1 MAEVKVTRTVRVH
14 EAPNRRF
21 VRLTGDGTPEN
32 TRITDMHG
40 NPIPEA
46 VVSLEI
52 DIGAGRCAKGT
63 FKYVALGENGEPI
76 PVYDPKTPDSADLM
90 IREFEAWVIFE
101 PPPRPPASPGYA
113 ELALELEAA
122 REEIAVQAERI
133 AAASFALGDG
143 AARGAS
149 ACDTRVPG
157 PSAGELADI
166 MNGPGNTAREPLKS
180 EHVLAADGMPYES
193 GLFEA
198 DPEGPPDPM
207 AQRAKPVGTP
217 GWAAQPTVRG
227 EPFLGDHAEGTDLDR
242 EADDG

>member
-14 EAPNRRF
+14 EAPERRF

-40 NPIPEA
+40 NSIPEA

-76 PVYDPKTPDSADLM
+76 QVYDPATPDSADLM
-90 IREFEAWVIFE
+90 TREFKAWVVFE
-101 PPPRPPASPGYA
+101 APPSPPAGVGYA

-122 REEIAVQAERI
+122 REEIAVQRERI

-149 ACDTRVPG
+149 ARDTRVPG
-157 PSAGELADI
+157 PGASELLDI
-166 MNGPGNTAREPLKS
+166 LPPKS
-180 EHVLAADGMPYES
+180 EQVLAADGKPYES

-207 AQRAKPVGTP
+207 AQRAAPAVP
-217 GWAAQPTVRG
+217 DWAKQPDSPKVRG
-227 EPFLGDHAEGTDLDR
+227 MPFDIDDHAEGSSLR
-242 EADDG
+242 ERDVDDG

>member
-1 MAEVKVTRTVRVH
+1 MASEIKVTRTVRVH
-14 EAPNRRF
+14 EAPKRRF

-46 VVSLEI
+46 VLSVKLEI
-52 DIGAGRCAKGT
+52 RAGECARGS
-63 FKYVALGENGEPI
+63 FRYYLPNP
-76 PVYDPKTPDSADLM
+76 SADEFDFD
-90 IREFEAWVIFE
+90 EFEAWIVFE
-101 PPPRPPASPGYA
+101 PPPRPPAGVGYA

-122 REEIAVQAERI
+122 REEIAVQRERI

-157 PSAGELADI
+157 PSAGELLDI
-166 MNGPGNTAREPLKS
+166 LPPKS
-180 EHVLAADGMPYES
+180 EHVLAADGKPYES
-193 GLFEA
+193 GLLDA

-207 AQRAKPVGTP
+207 AQRAPAPPVP
-217 GWAAQPTVRG
+217 DWAVQPDPPTVRG
-227 EPFLGDHAEGTDLDR
+227 EPFDIGDHAEGSRLR
-242 EADDG
+242 ERDVDDG